1 MLDRDNNHNGSCE
14 FASELVDYMYG
25 EIAESGRDTFDAHLP
40 DCESCTA
47 ELAGISSA
55 RLSVMEWRAAE
66 FDSLQTPAIVI
77 PYKNVERYAEQGW
90 LASLRGF
97 LASSPGWA
105 AAAAIIPISVVCL
118 GVALF
123 TLDVFGPV
131 EVAQQNNA
139 GSNTP
144 RPNQRSGVD
153 GNVARLETAPEMEA
167 SKHQQDNDITDESV
181 RAPVTSVKVSE
192 RTAPRPRKA
201 KADSTHKPPKATD
214 QDQPPTRRQ
223 RAPRLNNFED
233 EEDDSLRLADLFAQT
248 DTED

>member
-1 MLDRDNNHNGSCE
+1 MLDRDNNYKGSCE
-14 FASELVDYMYG
+14 LASNLVDYMYG
-25 EIAESGRDTFDAHLP
+25 EIGERGRDAFDAHLP
-40 DCESCTA
+40 ACESCTA
-47 ELAGISSA
+47 ELAGVSSA

-77 PYKNVERYAEQGW
+77 PYDNVERDAEQGW
-90 LASLRGF
+90 LTSLRGF

-123 TLDVFGPV
+123 AFDLFGPV

-153 GNVARLETAPEMEA
+153 GNVARLETAPEVET
-167 SKHQQDNDITDESV
+167 SKSKQDNDITDE
-181 RAPVTSVKVSE
+181 PVKEPITGVKVSE
-192 RTAPRPRKA
+192 RTTPRPRKA
-201 KADSTHKPPKATD
+201 KAVSTDKPAKATD
-214 QDQPPTRRQ
+214 QGQPPTRRQ

>member
-25 EIAESGRDTFDAHLP
+25 EIAESGRNTFDAHLP
-40 DCESCTA
+40 GCESCTA

-66 FDSLQTPAIVI
+66 FDSLKTPAIVI
-77 PYKNVERYAEQGW
+77 PYDKVERDAEQGW

-97 LASSPGWA
+97 FASSPGWA
-105 AAAAIIPISVVCL
+105 AAAAIVPISVVCL

-123 TLDVFGPV
+123 TFDLFGPV
-131 EVAQQNNA
+131 EVARQDNSS
-139 GSNTP
+139 SNTP
-144 RPNQRSGVD
+144 TPTRKSNPGVS
-153 GNVARLETAPEMEA
+153 NPQTPPEVAA
-167 SKHQQDNDITDESV
+167 SKPAQDKDLTDESIEKP
-181 RAPVTSVKVSE
+181 APTSVKAAE
-192 RTAPRPRKA
+192 RPTSRTRKA
-201 KADSTHKPPKATD
+201 KTVSADTPAKVVD
-214 QDQPPTRRQ
+214 QTQPPTQRR

>member
-14 FASELVDYMYG
+14 FASEIVDYIYG
-25 EIAESGRDTFDAHLP
+25 EIEELTRDTFDAHLP
-40 DCESCTA
+40 GCETCTA
-47 ELAGISSA
+47 ELAGVSAA

-66 FDSLQTPAIVI
+66 FDSLKTPAIVI
-77 PYKNVERYAEQGW
+77 PYEKVERDAEQGW
-90 LASLRGF
+90 LASLQGF
-97 LASSPGWA
+97 FASSPGWA
-105 AAAAIIPISVVCL
+105 ATAAIIPISVVCL

-123 TLDVFGPV
+123 TFDLFGPV

-153 GNVARLETAPEMEA
+153 GNVARLETAPEVAA
-167 SKHQQDNDITDESV
+167 SKPERDNEIADEPV
-181 RAPVTSVKVSE
+181 KAPVTSVKVSE
-192 RTAPRPRKA
+192 RTTPRPRKA
-201 KADSTHKPPKATD
+201 KAVSADTPAKATD
-214 QDQPPTRRQ
+214 QSQPPTRRQ